1 MELSADPLYL
11 RLTTPSPMAG
21 KLKVIPFP
29 PAYAPHFQRI
39 NREPSGPLPQ
49 ADAVVCTYTAAE
61 HQALADVLSPG
72 LYQENWNYYSHDFA
86 SYANDWTWRSP
97 AKEVRRLG
105 EYAVVI
111 VGEKVV
117 LLYHCQAHVAT
128 DSSAL
133 PIRRLFEQIIQ
144 ETGCTTWIDTGTAG
158 GIGPNVVEGD
168 TVVGQNLVFDCTSFL
183 KNESYA
189 HESFPCTYP
198 TADIDWT
205 QAEALMAVNAAQ
217 LRPEATRAP
226 KVWTADVITCDSFLF
241 DAVGDPFGL
250 ETYDEGRA
258 LCEEMDC
265 AVLGLCEQDLGMA
278 MPKFTSL
285 RSVSDPQMPELP
297 GGVEAEKALAS
308 KVYDQFGYAAQ
319 CATLCAVW
327 QVIAD
332 LNTNNR

>member
-1 MELSADPLYL
+1 MVVSLLAHIL
-11 RLTTPSPMAG
+11 TPSPMAG
-21 KLKVIPFP
+21 KLKPIPFP
-29 PAYAPHFQRI
+29 PDYAPHFQRI

-61 HQALADVLSPG
+61 HQAMADVLSPG
-72 LYQENWNYYSHDFA
+72 LYQENWNYYSEDFA
-86 SYANDWTWRSP
+86 SYLPDLTYRSP

-105 EYAVVI
+105 EYAVTI
-111 VGEKVV
+111 IGEKVV
-117 LLYHCQAHVAT
+117 LLFHSQCHLAT

-133 PIRRLFEQIIQ
+133 PLRRLFAQIIR
-144 ETGCTTWIDTGTAG
+144 ETGCSLFVDTGTAG

-183 KNESYA
+183 KDEPYA

-198 TADIDWT
+198 TAGIDWT
-205 QAEALMAVNAAQ
+205 QAEALMAVNAGQ

-241 DAVGDPFGL
+241 DAVGDPFSL

-258 LCEEMDC
+258 LVEEMDC
-265 AVLGLCEQDLGMA
+265 SVLGLTAQDLGDA
-278 MPKFTSL
+278 MPKYTSL
-285 RSVSDPQMPELP
+285 RSVSDPQMPALP
-297 GGVEAEKALAS
+297 GGVKAEEAAAQR
-308 KVYDQFGYAAQ
+308 VYDQYGYAAQ

-332 LNTNNR
+332 MGGTTR